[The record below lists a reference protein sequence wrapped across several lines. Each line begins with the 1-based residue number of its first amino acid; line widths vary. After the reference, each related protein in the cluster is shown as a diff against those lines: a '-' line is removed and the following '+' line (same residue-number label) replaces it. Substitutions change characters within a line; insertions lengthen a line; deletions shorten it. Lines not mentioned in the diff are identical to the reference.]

1 MAAEDE
7 LRPQQPMLEDASP
20 TPAAV
25 ESGATSDGGP
35 SGDGGVGDQSSSDSP
50 ASEEERPPIAAIVA
64 HRDTK
69 GQPWDPVPT
78 YYTVQYA
85 GLDGLGEDGEEELPE
100 DEVLLRAPKMYAARE
115 TLSARKSLPIGRFT

>member
-7 LRPQQPMLEDASP
+7 LSPQQPMVEDASP

-35 SGDGGVGDQSSSDSP
+35 FGDGGGVGDQSSSDSS

-69 GQPWDPVPT
+69 GQPDDPGLV

-85 GLDGLGEDGEEELPE
+85 GLGQQPLCLLPYSVG
-100 DEVLLRAPKMYAARE
+100 DLQLDVQLY
-115 TLSARKSLPIGRFT
+115 